1 VSLFVAEL
9 VLRQTMGFE
18 WSLLH
23 LQPAII
29 TGTASESY
37 QKPVIDRHVGNLPVA
52 TGMQLSWI
60 YDVPPPQQRGAIVT
74 RLEERYENYGRKGI
88 YAINRTLLTQR
99 ICEGS
104 DRYLGRKLFSSKPAL
119 GTADSLTLISL
130 YDCPHRANRT

>member
-1 VSLFVAEL
+1 
-9 VLRQTMGFE
+9 MGFE
-18 WSLLH
+18 WSSLH
-23 LQPAII
+23 LQPAIK
-29 TGTASESY
+29 TGAASESY

-74 RLEERYENYGRKGI
+74 GLEKRYENYGRKGI

-104 DRYLGRKLFSSKPAL
+104 DRYLGLKPMPDSSYTFTPPDE
-119 GTADSLTLISL
+119 TAINPVFRYLPDTTLPTGL
-130 YDCPHRANRT
+130 ATNQFGWR